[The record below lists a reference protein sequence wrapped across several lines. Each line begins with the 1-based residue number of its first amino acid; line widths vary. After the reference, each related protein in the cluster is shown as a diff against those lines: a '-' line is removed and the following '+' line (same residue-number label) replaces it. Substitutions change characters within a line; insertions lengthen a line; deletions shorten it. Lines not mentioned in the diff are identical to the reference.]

1 MNFGFGSYQINKNI
15 LKRTNCDLWNVF
27 ILSKEYTSFYS
38 NLQGIWKE
46 FCPSS
51 SNSHV
56 FLLHL
61 IVAWIVWPTNRS
73 WNRRNT
79 KTQRRNEVRV
89 FFNGLIV
96 SGEELCMLIVLCVK
110 RRVAR
115 TNRHCLTLI
124 GFMGIHFR
132 LKQRLDFKGHRLIAI
147 IWLRESSKETF
158 DKAGHRH
165 CDIYSIWT
173 VCSWFIVY
181 T

>member
-1 MNFGFGSYQINKNI
+1 MVEEKTMAKLVSNKRNYQYPIPEFKMYVVFLLSYPANCGFGSYQINKNI
-15 LKRTNCDLWNVF
+15 LKRTNCYLWNVF
-27 ILSKEYTSFYS
+27 IFSKEYTSFYS

-61 IVAWIVWPTNRS
+61 IDAWIVWPTNRS
-73 WNRRNT
+73 WKRRNT

-115 TNRHCLTLI
+115 TNRHCL
-124 GFMGIHFR
+124 
-132 LKQRLDFKGHRLIAI
+132 
-147 IWLRESSKETF
+147 
-158 DKAGHRH
+158 
-165 CDIYSIWT
+165 CP
-173 VCSWFIVY
+173 
-181 T
+181 

>member
-1 MNFGFGSYQINKNI
+1 MLNGWRENYGKARFEYAQLPIPNTQFKMYVIFLLSYPANCGFGSYQINKNI
-15 LKRTNCDLWNVF
+15 LKRTNCYLWNVF
-27 ILSKEYTSFYS
+27 IFSKEYTSFYS

-61 IVAWIVWPTNRS
+61 IDAWIVWPTNRS
-73 WNRRNT
+73 WNQRNT

-115 TNRHCLTLI
+115 TNRHCL
-124 GFMGIHFR
+124 
-132 LKQRLDFKGHRLIAI
+132 
-147 IWLRESSKETF
+147 
-158 DKAGHRH
+158 
-165 CDIYSIWT
+165 CP
-173 VCSWFIVY
+173 
-181 T
+181 